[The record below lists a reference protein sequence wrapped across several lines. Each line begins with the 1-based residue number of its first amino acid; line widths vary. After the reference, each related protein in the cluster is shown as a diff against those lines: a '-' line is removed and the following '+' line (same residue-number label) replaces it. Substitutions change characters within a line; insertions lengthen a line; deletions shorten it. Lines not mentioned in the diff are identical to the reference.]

1 MAAPLLLYG
10 GTFDPPHAAH
20 GRLPQLAGEA
30 IGASRVV
37 WIPAA
42 QNPLRTEQSA
52 PPEDRVAMLQAL
64 LAGNAD
70 AEIDRRELQ
79 RGGPSYFVDTLR
91 SFRAED
97 ESTPLRFLIG
107 ADQALQFR
115 RWHNW
120 EQILDLAHP
129 LIAPRPPHDRVA
141 LELVLEQLDEG
152 QSCPGWWRGSV
163 LDLPLDD
170 VSATKLRE
178 ALAESDQAALRAGIP
193 ESVLSV
199 IRARGLYG
207 RSNA

>member
-20 GRLPQLAGEA
+20 GRLPQLAAKA

-42 QNPLRTEQSA
+42 QNPLRTERSA
-52 PPEDRVAMLQAL
+52 PPSDRIAMLRAL

-70 AEIDRRELQ
+70 AEIDQRELQ
-79 RGGPSYFVDTLR
+79 RVGPSYFVDTLR

-97 ESTPLRFLIG
+97 AKTPLRFLIG

-115 RWHNW
+115 RWHDW
-120 EQILDLAHP
+120 ESILDLADP
-129 LIAPRPPHDRVA
+129 VIAPRPPHDRLA
-141 LELVLEQLDEG
+141 LEVVLEQLDEG
-152 QSCPGWWRGSV
+152 QSRPGWWRGSV

-178 ALAESDQAALRAGIP
+178 ALSDSDKAALKAGIP

-199 IRARGLYG
+199 IRDRGLYG

>member
-20 GRLPQLAGEA
+20 GRLPQLAAKA

-42 QNPLRTEQSA
+42 QNPLRTERSA
-52 PPEDRVAMLQAL
+52 PPSDRIAMLRAL

-70 AEIDRRELQ
+70 AEIDQRELQ

-97 ESTPLRFLIG
+97 AKTPLRFLIG

-115 RWHNW
+115 RWHDW
-120 EQILDLAHP
+120 ESILDLADP
-129 LIAPRPPHDRVA
+129 VIAPRPPHDRLA
-141 LELVLEQLDEG
+141 LEVVLEQLDEG
-152 QSCPGWWRGSV
+152 QARPGWWRGSV

-178 ALAESDQAALRAGIP
+178 ALSDSDEAALKAGIP

-199 IRARGLYG
+199 IRDRGLYG

>member
-1 MAAPLLLYG
+1 MAAAALLYG

-20 GRLPQLAGEA
+20 GRLPQLAGQA

-52 PPEDRVAMLQAL
+52 PPEDRVAMLEAL
-64 LAGNAD
+64 LAGNAE
-70 AEIDRRELQ
+70 AEIDQRELR
-79 RGGPSYFVDTLR
+79 RGGPSYFVETLR
-91 SFRAED
+91 SFQAED
-97 ESTPLRFLIG
+97 ANIPLRFLIG

-115 RWHNW
+115 RWHDW

-129 LIAPRPPHDRVA
+129 VIAPRPPHDRVA

-152 QSCPGWWRGSV
+152 QSRPAGGESV

-178 ALAESDQAALRAGIP
+178 ALAESDEAALRAGIP

>member
-42 QNPLRTEQSA
+42 RNPLRTEQSA

-70 AEIDRRELQ
+70 AEIDQRELR

-129 LIAPRPPHDRVA
+129 VIAPRPPHDRLA

-152 QSCPGWWRGSV
+152 QSRPGWWRDSV

-178 ALAESDQAALRAGIP
+178 ALAESDEAALRAGIP

>member
-70 AEIDRRELQ
+70 AEIDQRELQ

-97 ESTPLRFLIG
+97 EHPAS
-107 ADQALQFR
+107 
-115 RWHNW
+115 
-120 EQILDLAHP
+120 ILDRCGPSAAVSTLAQLGTDLGFGPSGHRRGGRP
-129 LIAPRPPHDRVA
+129 TIGWPSNWCSSNWMKANRGLVGGEIRCWICRWMMCRPPNFVK
-141 LELVLEQLDEG
+141 
-152 QSCPGWWRGSV
+152 PW
-163 LDLPLDD
+163 PNP
-170 VSATKLRE
+170 TKRLCR
-178 ALAESDQAALRAGIP
+178 RASP
-193 ESVLSV
+193 S
-199 IRARGLYG
+199 RCCR
-207 RSNA
+207 

>member
-1 MAAPLLLYG
+1 MAARRFSCTGGHSILRMPPMVVCLSWLAKPLVRHVWFG
-10 GTFDPPHAAH
+10 SPP
-20 GRLPQLAGEA
+20 P
-30 IGASRVV
+30 
-37 WIPAA
+37 
-42 QNPLRTEQSA
+42 RTHFARSSP

-70 AEIDRRELQ
+70 AEIDQRELQ

-129 LIAPRPPHDRVA
+129 VIARPPR
-141 LELVLEQLDEG
+141 
-152 QSCPGWWRGSV
+152 SV
-163 LDLPLDD
+163 GLG
-170 VSATKLRE
+170 T
-178 ALAESDQAALRAGIP
+178 G
-193 ESVLSV
+193 
-199 IRARGLYG
+199 ARTVG
-207 RSNA
+207 